1 MNNIVKTLSSAAVVL
16 LIVIGALFG
25 FAGLTDID
33 PGEVGLKIKMIGKD
47 KGMQD
52 DTLDTGMHWINPVTY
67 DIATYDTRLKQ
78 YTLEDVASTT
88 KDGQPVL
95 VDLSLEIGLMDK
107 GVPNLHETVGKNY
120 FDQVVYPATRSAIR
134 NNTSKQL
141 SDGIYTGEGRALVQ
155 EGIAEFLKPK
165 LAEKGII
172 VEVNLRDI
180 SFSNAQFVQTLEQK
194 AMAQQQVLI
203 KERNAKAAEH
213 EADRMENIADGK
225 KRVRVKQAEAKK
237 EELRLEGEGEKLK
250 QEEVAKGIL
259 AIAKAKAEGTRLQVN
274 AYGSGE
280 TYASVKWAEHMG
292 ANVKVYGFPTGAT
305 GTASVMDLNGVFKGV
320 FPSSMVGASK

>member
-1 MNNIVKTLSSAAVVL
+1 MNNIVKTLPSAAVVL

-225 KRVRVKQAEAKK
+225 KRERVKQAEAKK
-237 EELRLEGEGEKLK
+237 EELRLEGEGEKLSLRRRLP
-250 QEEVAKGIL
+250 QNRFDHEAAGGGHHKGGRRTSHYRSRNSCPDRTGRRPL
-259 AIAKAKAEGTRLQVN
+259 LRQFRHHHAADAGGPVGDRLFLRSLR
-274 AYGSGE
+274 GR
-280 TYASVKWAEHMG
+280 
-292 ANVKVYGFPTGAT
+292 
-305 GTASVMDLNGVFKGV
+305 
-320 FPSSMVGASK
+320 